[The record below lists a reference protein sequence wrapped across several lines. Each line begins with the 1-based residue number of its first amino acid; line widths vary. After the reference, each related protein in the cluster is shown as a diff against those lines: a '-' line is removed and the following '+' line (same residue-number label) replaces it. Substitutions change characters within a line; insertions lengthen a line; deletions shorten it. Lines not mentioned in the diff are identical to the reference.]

1 MLGVIEGSNSEKER
15 IRSAKETSQRPVAG
29 TEQKQ
34 NITSQVHC
42 FNQCSLVLCLLFN
55 KESCNRPTPAHLH
68 LKYIIIYS
76 AKEFSHQHKC
86 EREKYRKQM

>member
-34 NITSQVHC
+34 NIA
-42 FNQCSLVLCLLFN
+42 
-55 KESCNRPTPAHLH
+55 R
-68 LKYIIIYS
+68 YI
-76 AKEFSHQHKC
+76 F
-86 EREKYRKQM
+86 

>member
-34 NITSQVHC
+34 NIARYIFLINTIGSQ
-42 FNQCSLVLCLLFN
+42 SILDLLFN
-55 KESCNRPTPAHLH
+55 K
-68 LKYIIIYS
+68 
-76 AKEFSHQHKC
+76 
-86 EREKYRKQM
+86 RKL